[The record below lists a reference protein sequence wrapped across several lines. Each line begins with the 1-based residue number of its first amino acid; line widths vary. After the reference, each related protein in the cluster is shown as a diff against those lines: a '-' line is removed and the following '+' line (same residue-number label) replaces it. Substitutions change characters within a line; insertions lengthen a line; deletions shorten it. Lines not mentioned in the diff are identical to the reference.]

1 MSQRLFVAVSLP
13 PEIRMAIDAWRDQLA
28 LPGKL
33 VPAENLHITL
43 RFVGDV
49 DEIGHDRLLAELS
62 EAVTPGAFTIRIEG
76 IGGFPRPSKATVAWA
91 GVRDDRLLKE
101 LAEAVDEAVAAAG
114 FDYEDRPFHP
124 HLTLS
129 RIRPPAVL
137 HAAASVSGPGVNV
150 RVDRFV
156 LYASRFESGGVRYEA
171 VEAFSL

>member
-1 MSQRLFVAVSLP
+1 MAV
-13 PEIRMAIDAWRDQLA
+13 DAWRDRLA

-33 VPAENLHITL
+33 VSPENLHITL
-43 RFVGDV
+43 RFIGDV

-76 IGGFPRPSKATVAWA
+76 IGAFPRPSKATVAWA
-91 GVRDDRLLKE
+91 GVRNEGPLEE
-101 LAEAVDEAVAAAG
+101 LARAVDEAVAAAG
-114 FDYEDRPFHP
+114 FDYEDVPFRP

-137 HAAASVSGPGVNV
+137 RAAGSASGPGINV

-156 LYASRFESGGVRYEA
+156 LYASRFERGGVRYEA
-171 VEAFSL
+171 VEAFEL